1 RLHDVNKGLINLGRL
16 DPLAPIDDATRE
28 IQRSRF
34 LAERA
39 LFLAQRLPTLMRWQ
53 GEVLGDELLTTPEM
67 KQSLESFKSMSQ
79 ATTRASAA
87 VENIPALLESREKA
101 LRELVGESRK
111 AFAEGAALM
120 DGVQKS
126 SASLE
131 KLSRETRETTLS
143 VNAAIKSTD
152 ALMERFSATTKP
164 TRFAVEKYTAA
175 FEKAEGAATAL
186 DKLATTVGKLSER
199 PDFKQNIEGLS
210 AETDEKIDRA
220 SLRGRELIDLLT
232 VRVLQGTVAMSV
244 MVIIVALVVRRI
256 NRKGGVP
263 ATTFQITGAET
274 VRRAKGERTNV

>member
-1 RLHDVNKGLINLGRL
+1 
-16 DPLAPIDDATRE
+16 
-28 IQRSRF
+28 
-34 LAERA
+34 
-39 LFLAQRLPTLMRWQ
+39 
-53 GEVLGDELLTTPEM
+53 
-67 KQSLESFKSMSQ
+67 
-79 ATTRASAA
+79 

-101 LRELVGESRK
+101 LRELVAESRK

-131 KLSRETRETTLS
+131 KLTKEARQTTLQ
-143 VNAAIKSTD
+143 VDAAIKSTD

-186 DKLATTVGKLSER
+186 DKLATTVGKLTER
-199 PDFKQNIEGLS
+199 PDFKQSMEGLS

-232 VRVLQGTVAMSV
+232 VRVLQGTVAMS
-244 MVIIVALVVRRI
+244 ALVIVTALAVRRI
-256 NRKGGVP
+256 NRKGAVP

-274 VRRAKGERTNV
+274 VRRAKGERTKA